1 MPDHKTKTFT
11 YWRARFTPEP
21 YNKTMQQLLTAAF
34 KNTTVKERLWPPY
47 DADDEENYFNFIN
60 HKSALGSYFR
70 ANFFGYER
78 GRIGQVIG
86 ERFESNEIDPAALPA
101 PKADDGTNQQFLDG
115 KLYFVC
121 FGNHLILAQDMHVK
135 ARRLESYLN
144 TMFHNRCPSFPNTRG
159 VLLERSI
166 SRTAQKQIKGVKR
179 IKLSAPLTYNY
190 GVAPAAHE
198 QTGMIQRSK
207 VVPLGR
213 TWKAVK
219 EFIGDGIDLT
229 TFETDGFIDPKDIE
243 VSLFLSW
250 KRKRGE
256 QDSDQ
261 MDALANTVRHVDDE
275 MKIELETNSG
285 KFKYNKLRLSTA
297 KSVLHRND
305 MPDTTDI
312 FEKMIEWYEGLI
324 EAEEI

>member
-21 YNKTMQQLLTAAF
+21 YNKTMQQLLKAAF
-34 KNTTVKERLWPPY
+34 KDTTVKDRLLPPY
-47 DADDEENYFNFIN
+47 DDDDEENYFNFIN
-60 HKSALGSYFR
+60 HKSALGGYFR
-70 ANFFGYER
+70 ANFFGFER

-101 PKADDGTNQQFLDG
+101 PKAADGTNQQFLDG

-121 FGNHLILAQDMHVK
+121 VGNHLILAQDIHVK

-144 TMFHNRCPSFPNTRG
+144 AMFHNRCQSFPNTQE

-166 SRTAQKQIKGVKR
+166 SRTAQKQVKGVKR
-179 IKLSAPLTYNY
+179 IKLSAPLIYK
-190 GVAPAAHE
+190 APDAHE

-213 TWKAVK
+213 TWKALK
-219 EFIGDGIDLT
+219 AFIGDGIDLT
-229 TFETDGFIDPKDIE
+229 TFETEGFIDPRDIE

-261 MDALANTVRHVDDE
+261 MDSLANTVRHVDDE
-275 MKIELETNSG
+275 MNIELETNSG
-285 KFKYNKLRLSTA
+285 KFKYNELRLSTA
-297 KSVLHRND
+297 KSVLHSND

-312 FEKMIEWYEGLI
+312 FEKMIEWYVCLV